1 MTPLLLSIALTLSA
15 TPEAPS
21 TFLTAEQQVTTQR
34 ADALATKRVGRGLTL
49 TGLIVLTAASLGE
62 GLNVGI
68 TAWNGPSGLL
78 AGPLFGVV
86 GAIPILG
93 AGAFMMVNPGGSPEN
108 DAFMLRSAFLL
119 AAQVAGIVTSVVG
132 LVIENNARVP
142 VVSVSPV
149 KGGAVMTAAIPL

>member
-1 MTPLLLSIALTLSA
+1 M
-15 TPEAPS
+15 
-21 TFLTAEQQVTTQR
+21 
-34 ADALATKRVGRGLTL
+34 
-49 TGLIVLTAASLGE
+49 
-62 GLNVGI
+62 GI

-108 DAFMLRSAFLL
+108 EAFMLRSAFLL

-149 KGGAVMTAAIPL
+149 KGGAVLTAAIPL